1 MLEQLRKVVKLEAPL
16 LSRKYISLGGG
27 FTSLTVSYCL
37 VSYTGIFKKTQKTQ
51 FTCWH
56 SAHEILLGEPSYN
69 FGCGYTYGTRFRK
82 AHSSPGV
89 AIKKQDNAKLAI
101 LAYLT
106 KASAARPT

>member
-1 MLEQLRKVVKLEAPL
+1 LNNFAKKSNWKLHYLAGSTSALVE
-16 LSRKYISLGGG
+16 R

-106 KASAARPT
+106 KASAARPP